1 MQPPLQTAKK
11 ETLRFFWSPFFSVC
25 TTTCLSPFRS
35 SRKKASSL
43 VVFALLVVSDY
54 LVVGV
59 ENQNLLYYMAIEMQ
73 SLWCV
78 AFCIR
83 SRLKQQGIQCI
94 PTRHHHRG
102 KSIQILA
109 KVHTKGSL
117 GIVWL
122 VKVFCK
128 KTYLGPTFTF
138 HFGWF
143 EGQQSN
149 LDNY

>member
-1 MQPPLQTAKK
+1 MILSDCSDKFRRIILMKLLTKDIFDGQYKWLSKGFLPFCGLHGSIIIIFILIPDSEPPFCSRHYKLQRKK
-11 ETLRFFWSPFFSVC
+11 PFGFSGLSPFFSVC

-83 SRLKQQGIQCI
+83 SRLKQ
-94 PTRHHHRG
+94 
-102 KSIQILA
+102 L
-109 KVHTKGSL
+109 
-117 GIVWL
+117 
-122 VKVFCK
+122 
-128 KTYLGPTFTF
+128 
-138 HFGWF
+138 
-143 EGQQSN
+143 
-149 LDNY
+149 

>member
-1 MQPPLQTAKK
+1 MILSDCSDKFRRIILMKLLTKDIFDGQYKWLSKGFLPFCGLHGSIIIIFILIPDSEPPFCSRHYKLQRKK
-11 ETLRFFWSPFFSVC
+11 PFGFSGLSPFFSVC

-43 VVFALLVVSDY
+43 VVFALPVVSDY

-83 SRLKQQGIQCI
+83 SRLKQ
-94 PTRHHHRG
+94 
-102 KSIQILA
+102 L
-109 KVHTKGSL
+109 
-117 GIVWL
+117 
-122 VKVFCK
+122 
-128 KTYLGPTFTF
+128 
-138 HFGWF
+138 
-143 EGQQSN
+143 
-149 LDNY
+149 